1 MKKYQSYKSSGV
13 EWIGEIPSNWDVR
26 RIKYLFKSIVEKSV
40 DGSEELLSVSEKRGI
55 VPRKELKDKINL
67 YIDLILNQEVR

>member
-67 YIDLILNQEVR
+67 YIDLILNQDIR